1 MLSDFLDVE
10 RLELIARCRSK
21 ASQRQNGIAG
31 TERAGSHGVPEFLEQ
46 LIRTL
51 RMEAT
56 PANGPGASLPGLHG
70 DMRATRSDLGESAA
84 LHGRE
89 IFLRGDAVEAVIHAY
104 GDLCQAITE
113 LADERNASI
122 AVPEFRTL
130 NRCLDNA
137 IADAVKEYA
146 YAQSEVSRNAALAMN
161 QRHGSFVHELR
172 NHVGTALLSFDLVRA
187 GRVTPNGAT
196 GAIVDR
202 SLHALRDLIER
213 GIDEARTGVADLT
226 RHYLIPLSQF
236 IADLHDS
243 ELLNADARGCELSVS
258 EVDPTLAVDADAI
271 LLSGALSNLL
281 RNAFKFTCRGTTVR
295 LDAHAAGDRILL
307 SVSDQCGG
315 IPAEALGSL
324 FQPFVQHDADRT
336 GLGLGLS
343 ICRKYVEACAGTLT
357 CRNMPGEGCV
367 FTIDL
372 PRHVLEPA
380 PPLDHA
386 SALDSPIA
394 NAPGRAL

>member
-1 MLSDFLDVE
+1 MLCDFLNVE
-10 RLELIARCRSK
+10 RLELIARCQSK
-21 ASQRQNGIAG
+21 ALQRQGDIAG
-31 TERAGSHGVPEFLEQ
+31 TERSGRHGIPEFLEQ

-56 PANGPGASLPGLHG
+56 PANGPGASLPRLG
-70 DMRATRSDLGESAA
+70 DMRDAPSDLRESAA

-104 GDLCQAITE
+104 GDLCQSITE
-113 LADERNASI
+113 LAHERDAPI
-122 AVPEFRTL
+122 TVPEFRTV

-137 IADAVKEYA
+137 IAGAVTEYA
-146 YAQSEVSRNAALAMN
+146 YGQDEACRNAALAMR

-172 NHVGTALLSFDLVRA
+172 NHLSTALLSFDLVRA

-196 GAIVDR
+196 GSIVDR
-202 SLHALRDLIER
+202 SLRALSDLIER
-213 GIDEARTGVADLT
+213 GINEARTSVAGLT
-226 RHYLIPLSQF
+226 PHNLIPLSQF
-236 IADLHDS
+236 IAEVYDS
-243 ELLNADARGCELSVS
+243 ELLHAEARGCELWVS
-258 EVDPTLAVDADAI
+258 EVDPTLAVDVDAI

-295 LDAHAAGDRILL
+295 LDARASGDRILL

-324 FQPFVQHDADRT
+324 FRPFVQHDADRT

-343 ICRKYVEACAGTLT
+343 ISRKYVEACAGTLT

-380 PPLDHA
+380 PPLDHYP
-386 SALDSPIA
+386 ALDSPIA